1 MKRISKR
8 QARKLFNRRE
18 KVYMAPSKMN
28 VWSMW
33 FSQVCRHN
41 DEDFEKNV
49 NACRYDNCNEEAGE
63 VVYYYTY

>member
-8 QARKLFNRRE
+8 QARKLFNRGE

-28 VWSMW
+28 IWSMW
-33 FSQVCRHN
+33 FSPVCMDN
-41 DEDFEKNV
+41 NEDFEKNV
-49 NACRYDNCNEEAGE
+49 NAFRYYNCNEETGK